1 MSECASCGFENRP
14 GALFCGGCGTQLGRS
29 CPECGHVGPP
39 ELAYCTSCGAA
50 LAPAAEP
57 PILEE
62 RKVVTVLFAD
72 LVGFTGRAERLD
84 PEDVRRMLAP
94 YYARVRAELESF
106 GGTVEKFIGDAVVAL
121 FGAPLT
127 HEDDPERG
135 VRGALAVREAI
146 AELNAADPTLG
157 LQIRIGVTTG
167 EAMIALRARPSEG
180 EGMAAGDVVNTASR
194 LQSAAPVDGIL
205 VDEATYRATET
216 VVEYREA
223 EPVSAK
229 GKADPV
235 PVWEVVTT
243 RTRLGVD
250 IAFRGGAEL
259 VGREQEQRLLREAL
273 SRAERQRDPQL
284 VTLVGAPGIGKSRLL
299 FELYRALDDDP
310 DVFVNWRQGRSLPYG
325 EGVSFWALGE
335 MVKAQAGILESDS
348 ADDAAAKLGT
358 AVAAVVRDEAAAL
371 WVDEHLG
378 PLVGLAGPEEPG
390 TDLRREAFAAW
401 RRFFEALAEQRPLV
415 LVFEDLH
422 WADEGLLDFVDHLVD
437 WASNAPILVVCTA
450 RPELLE
456 RRPGWGGGK
465 RSALTVSLAPLSD
478 GDIEQLM
485 GFLLGDRPVPTGRV
499 EGLLARAGGNPL
511 YAEEYVRMLTE
522 AEADAEL
529 PLPETV
535 QGIIAARL
543 DTLAGEEK
551 ALVQDAA
558 VVGKVFWV
566 GALAAVADRPAPEV
580 EDGLLRLERKE
591 FVRRERRSSVAGETA
606 FVFRHVLV
614 RDVAYG
620 QIPRTRRAER
630 HRRAAEWLE
639 SLAGDRAED
648 IADLVAHHYLS
659 ALQFA
664 RAAGRGL
671 GDLPERAREALA
683 EAGDRALAL
692 SAYAPAVRFYREA
705 LASWPEDDAE
715 RPPLLLRYGQALF
728 RAEQTG
734 AEVLGEAARALL
746 DAGELELAAEAEVL
760 LGDLLLITQGRREE
774 AMAHFD
780 AAVAL
785 LFEQPASRSKARVLA
800 SRAHF
805 HLAADEAEEAAETA
819 AEALEL
825 AAALDLDDLRAH
837 SLSTLGFS
845 RVMTGDLEGL
855 RDLRESVE
863 VAALANSPQEARG
876 YNNLASVTADLGD
889 LEGAFGHYARSRDAA
904 TRFGDELA
912 LRWLEVE
919 LMYEH
924 YWRGDWDRALAVG
937 DAVLETVGEAP
948 AGLHDVDVCLVR
960 GKIALARGGP
970 EHAFEQIEPGLER
983 LRETRI
989 PQNLLPALALKA
1001 HALVA
1006 AGRLDESDACAD
1018 ELLALWLV
1026 EGGGVSLAS
1035 FWLSD
1040 LSFALA
1046 GLGRGDDL
1054 GAARGRTRTRTRWLD
1069 AAEAAG
1075 EGDWARAADV
1085 YARIGSLPDEALSR
1099 LRAAEASLQAGRQ
1112 AKADEHLARAAEFVE
1127 SVAAEAWGRA
1137 VEALTPKP
1145 A

>member
-29 CPECGHVGPP
+29 CPACGHVGPP
-39 ELAYCTSCGAA
+39 ELAFCTSCGAA
-50 LAPAAEP
+50 LGPAAEP

-62 RKVVTVLFAD
+62 RKIVTVLFAD
-72 LVGFTGRAERLD
+72 LVGFTGRAEQLD
-84 PEDVRRMLAP
+84 PEDVRRMLTP
-94 YYARVRAELESF
+94 YYARVKTELESF

-121 FGAPLT
+121 FGAPLA
-127 HEDDPERG
+127 HEDDPERA
-135 VRGALAVREAI
+135 VRAALAVREAI
-146 AELNAADPTLG
+146 GELNTADATLG
-157 LQIRIGVTTG
+157 LRVRIGVTTG
-167 EAMIALRARPSEG
+167 EAMIALRARPAEG
-180 EGMAAGDVVNTASR
+180 EGMASGDVVNTGSR

-205 VDEATYRATET
+205 VDEATYRATAT
-216 VVEYREA
+216 VVEYRDA
-223 EPVSAK
+223 EPVRAK
-229 GKADPV
+229 GKSEPV
-235 PVWEVVTT
+235 PVWEVVAT

-259 VGREQEQRLLREAL
+259 VGREQELRLLREAL

-310 DVFVNWRQGRSLPYG
+310 EVFANWRQGRSLPYG

-348 ADDAAAKLGT
+348 AGDAAAKLGT
-358 AVAAVVRDEAAAL
+358 AVATVVRDESEAQ

-378 PLVGLAGPEEPG
+378 PLVGLAGPEEAG
-390 TDLRREAFAAW
+390 ADRRREAFAAW

-422 WADEGLLDFVDHLVD
+422 WADDGLLDFVDHLVD
-437 WASNAPILVVCTA
+437 WASDVPILVVCTA

-465 RSALTVSLAPLSD
+465 RSALTVSLSPLSD
-478 GDIEQLM
+478 DDVERLM
-485 GFLLGDRPVPTGRV
+485 GALSAEKPVPDAQV
-499 EGLLARAGGNPL
+499 QALLAHAGGNPL
-511 YAEEYVRMLTE
+511 YAEEYVRMLAG
-522 AEADAEL
+522 AEAGAEL

-566 GALAAVADRPAPEV
+566 GALAAVTDRPAPEV
-580 EDGLLRLERKE
+580 EDGLQRLERKE

-620 QIPRTRRAER
+620 QIPRSRRAEL

-692 SAYAPAVRFYREA
+692 SAYASAVRFYREA

-728 RAEQTG
+728 RAEQSG
-734 AEVLGEAARALL
+734 AEVLAEAARELL

-760 LGDLLLITQGRREE
+760 LGDLLLIAQGRRDE
-774 AMAHFD
+774 AEAHFD

-785 LFEQPASRSKARVLA
+785 LFAQAPSRSKVRVLA

-805 HLAADEAEEAAETA
+805 HLATDEAEEAMRTA
-819 AEALEL
+819 GEALQMADAL
-825 AAALDLDDLRAH
+825 ALDDFRAH
-837 SLSTLGFS
+837 ALSTLGFS

-855 RDLRESVE
+855 GDLRESVE
-863 VAALANSPQEARG
+863 VAALANSPQAARG
-876 YNNLASVTADLGD
+876 YNNLASITADLGD
-889 LEGAFGHYARSRDAA
+889 LETAFELYAKSRHAA
-904 TRFGDELA
+904 ARFGDELA

-919 LMYEH
+919 RMYEH

-948 AGLHDVDVCLVR
+948 GGVHDIDVSLVR
-960 GKIALARGGP
+960 GKITLARAGP
-970 EHAFEQIEPGLER
+970 EQACEQIERGLER
-983 LRETRI
+983 ARAMRV

-1006 AGRLDESDACAD
+1006 AGRAGESAACAE
-1018 ELLALWLV
+1018 ELLAVWLD
-1026 EGGGVSLAS
+1026 EGRGVSLAS
-1035 FWLSD
+1035 FWLAD
-1040 LSFALA
+1040 LAFALA
-1046 GLGRGDDL
+1046 GLDRAGDLAAAGGR
-1054 GAARGRTRTRTRWLD
+1054 ARTRTQWLE
-1069 AAEAAG
+1069 AAEAAE
-1075 EGDWARAADV
+1075 EGDWARAAGV
-1085 YARIGSLPDEALSR
+1085 FAHIGSRPDEALAR
-1099 LRAAEASLQAGRQ
+1099 LKAAEVLLQAGRQ
-1112 AKADEHLARAAEFVE
+1112 SEAEEDLARATAFVD
-1127 SVAAEAWGRA
+1127 SVAAAAWGRA
-1137 VEALTPKP
+1137 VEALAPKP

>member
-29 CPECGHVGPP
+29 CPACGHVVPP
-39 ELAYCTSCGAA
+39 GLAFCTSCGAA

-57 PILEE
+57 PIVEE

-72 LVGFTGRAERLD
+72 LVGFTGRAEQLD

-94 YYARVRAELESF
+94 YHARAKAELESF
-106 GGTVEKFIGDAVVAL
+106 GGTVEKFIGDAIVGL
-121 FGAPLT
+121 FGAPLA
-127 HEDDPERG
+127 HEDDPERA
-135 VRGALAVREAI
+135 VRAALAVREAI
-146 AELNAADPTLG
+146 GELNAADPTLG
-157 LQIRIGVTTG
+157 LRVRIGVTTG
-167 EAMIALRARPSEG
+167 EAMIALHARPAEG
-180 EGMAAGDVVNTASR
+180 EGMASGDVVNTGSR

-205 VDEATYRATET
+205 VDEATYRATAT
-216 VVEYREA
+216 VVEYQDA
-223 EPVSAK
+223 EPVRAK
-229 GKADPV
+229 GKADLIPV
-235 PVWEVVTT
+235 REVVAT

-259 VGREQEQRLLREAL
+259 VGREQELRLLREAL

-348 ADDAAAKLGT
+348 SDEAEAKLGT
-358 AVAAVVRDEAAAL
+358 AVAAVVRDEAEAQ

-378 PLVGLAGPEEPG
+378 PLVGLAGPEEAG
-390 TDLRREAFAAW
+390 ADLRREAFAAW

-422 WADEGLLDFVDHLVD
+422 WADDGLLDFVDHLVD
-437 WASNAPILVVCTA
+437 WASDVPILVVCTA

-478 GDIEQLM
+478 ADIERLM
-485 GFLLGDRPVPTGRV
+485 GA
-499 EGLLARAGGNPL
+499 LLAEKGASATQVAELLAHAGGNPL
-511 YAEEYVRMLTE
+511 YAEEYVRMI
-522 AEADAEL
+522 AAAGVGADL

-543 DTLAGEEK
+543 DTLGAAEK
-551 ALVQDAA
+551 ALVQDAS

-566 GALAAVADRPAPEV
+566 GALAAVSDRTKPEV
-580 EDGLLRLERKE
+580 EEGLQRLERKE

-620 QIPRTRRAER
+620 QIPRTGRAER

-648 IADLVAHHYLS
+648 IADLIAPPHLS
-659 ALQFA
+659 ALPFA
-664 RAAGRGL
+664 RAAGPGL

-692 SAYAPAVRFYREA
+692 SAYGPAVRFYREA

-734 AEVLGEAARALL
+734 AEVLAEAARELL
-746 DAGELELAAEAEVL
+746 EAGGLELPAGAGGRL
-760 LGDLLLITQGRREE
+760 RDLLLAAQGRPDE
-774 AMAHFD
+774 AVARFD

-785 LFEQPASRSKARVLA
+785 LFAQPPSRSKVRVLA

-805 HLAADEAEEAAETA
+805 HLAADEAEEAVRA
-819 AEALEL
+819 AEEAL
-825 AAALDLDDLRAH
+825 AMADALGLDELRAH
-837 SLSTLGFS
+837 TLSTLGFS
-845 RVMTGDLEGL
+845 RVMTGDLAGL
-855 RDLRESVE
+855 RDLEESVE
-863 VAALANSPQEARG
+863 VAALANSPQVARG
-876 YNNLASVTADLGD
+876 YNNLASMMAELGD
-889 LEGAFGHYARSRDAA
+889 LPRAFELYAESRRSAA
-904 TRFGDELA
+904 RFGDALA

-919 LMYEH
+919 RMFER
-924 YWRGDWDRALAVG
+924 YWRGDWD
-937 DAVLETVGEAP
+937 E
-948 AGLHDVDVCLVR
+948 
-960 GKIALARGGP
+960 
-970 EHAFEQIEPGLER
+970 
-983 LRETRI
+983 
-989 PQNLLPALALKA
+989 ALALGDALPGDEEERLAAVHRVDALLVRAKVAFARVGAEGALDDVDKALELARDVGAPQILYPTLAFHA
-1001 HALVA
+1001 HAHVA
-1006 AGRLDESDACAD
+1006 AGRHEEGGASAD
-1018 ELLALWLV
+1018 ELLALWLDD
-1026 EGGGVSLAS
+1026 GGSSGAHA
-1035 FWLSD
+1035 D
-1040 LSFALA
+1040 ALA
-1046 GLGRGDDL
+1046 
-1054 GAARGRTRTRTRWLD
+1054 
-1069 AAEAAG
+1069 
-1075 EGDWARAADV
+1075 
-1085 YARIGSLPDEALSR
+1085 
-1099 LRAAEASLQAGRQ
+1099 
-1112 AKADEHLARAAEFVE
+1112 
-1127 SVAAEAWGRA
+1127 
-1137 VEALTPKP
+1137 
-1145 A
+1145 